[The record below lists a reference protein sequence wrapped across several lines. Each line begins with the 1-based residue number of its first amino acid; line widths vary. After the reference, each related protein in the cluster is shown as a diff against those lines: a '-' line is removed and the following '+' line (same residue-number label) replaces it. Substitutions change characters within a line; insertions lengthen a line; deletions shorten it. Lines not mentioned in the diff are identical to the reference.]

1 MEIEETITDIVHGVL
16 KKHGIS
22 RDMITADKSIV
33 DDLKAESLDI
43 IEMML
48 TFEETFD
55 VSIADE
61 EIVGIRTIEDLYR
74 KVNNL
79 LESQKHL
86 ASNPQ

>member
-1 MEIEETITDIVHGVL
+1 MKIEETITDIVHGVL

-22 RDMITADKSIV
+22 REMITPEKSIL

-55 VSIADE
+55 VSINDE
-61 EIVGIRTIEDLYR
+61 DVAGIRTIGDIYTH
-74 KVNNL
+74 VNNL
-79 LESQKHL
+79 METRNQLV
-86 ASNPQ
+86 ANPH